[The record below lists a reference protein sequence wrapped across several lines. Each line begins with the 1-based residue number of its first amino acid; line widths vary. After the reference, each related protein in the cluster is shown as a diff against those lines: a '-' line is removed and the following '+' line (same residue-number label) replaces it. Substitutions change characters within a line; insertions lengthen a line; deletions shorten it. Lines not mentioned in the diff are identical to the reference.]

1 MKNISLILNVVLLV
15 AVAFLYVKVYSGD
28 TDEVKVTGPAATSKI
43 VYVNSD
49 SLMDNYSLF
58 KQIQDNMEKK
68 RDSLDKIFT
77 TRGESL
83 QREIQSYQENG
94 GSMSPQER
102 AQKEE
107 MLTRKQQA
115 YVADR
120 DAVME
125 KLSNEEK
132 VMTDSL
138 HNDLVA
144 YLKKFNK
151 DKHYDFIMGY
161 TRGAG
166 ILLANDSLDI
176 TKVIIKGINSN

>member
-1 MKNISLILNVVLLV
+1 MKNISLILNVVLLA
-15 AVAFLYVKVYSGD
+15 AVAFLYVKVYSGNA
-28 TDEVKVTGPAATSKI
+28 DEVKITGLAAASKI
-43 VYVNSD
+43 VFVNSD
-49 SLMDNYSLF
+49 SLMENYEFF
-58 KQIQDNMEKK
+58 KKIQGTMEKK

-107 MLTRKQQA
+107 MLTRKQQS

-120 DAVME
+120 DGVME

-132 VMTDSL
+132 AMTDSL
-138 HNDLVA
+138 HNDLVT

-176 TKVIIKGINSN
+176 TKVVIKGIN

>member
-1 MKNISLILNVVLLV
+1 MKNSSLILNIVLLL

-28 TDEVKVTGPAATSKI
+28 TDVEKLSGPAAASKI
-43 VYVNSD
+43 VFVNSD

-58 KQIQDNMEKK
+58 KQIQGKMEKK
-68 RDSLDKIFT
+68 RDSLDKLFT

-83 QREIQSYQENG
+83 QREIQAYQENG
-94 GSMSPQER
+94 ANMSPQER
-102 AQKEE
+102 AQNEE
-107 MLTRKQQA
+107 LLTRKQQS

-125 KLSNEEK
+125 KLGNEEK
-132 VMTDSL
+132 AMTDSL
-138 HNDLVA
+138 HNDLVT

-151 DKHYDFIMGY
+151 DKHYDFIMCY

-176 TKVIIKGINSN
+176 TKVVIKGINSN